1 MLKSMHTPHIWY
13 IQMQVFMYL
22 YTDTR
27 LHVVN
32 ATLFH
37 TLSPE
42 LYISLL
48 YKYGAADSLNG
59 IFFPKI
65 HSQWQLHKT
74 LLFGVEER
82 KRRGKGKEERRRV
95 KYTWENRTSIMK
107 IIKPGFFHDRQSTE
121 GMHNTRKSTEADIN
135 SPLKATLNS
144 LLTFRLGL
152 LWKAHFLWTQWWP
165 SAQREV

>member
-13 IQMQVFMYL
+13 IQMQVFMYM

-32 ATLFH
+32 APLFH

-42 LYISLL
+42 LYICLL
-48 YKYGAADSLNG
+48 YKYGVADSLNG

-82 KRRGKGKEERRRV
+82 KRRGKGKEEWRRV
-95 KYTWENRTSIMK
+95 KYTWENRTEQYKQPKEKVQDMDQWNWLENRPNLMSLCILMK
-107 IIKPGFFHDRQSTE
+107 IKGLSYTSWQKE
-121 GMHNTRKSTEADIN
+121 NTKG
-135 SPLKATLNS
+135 PCTLQTLS
-144 LLTFRLGL
+144 SSMG
-152 LWKAHFLWTQWWP
+152 
-165 SAQREV
+165 